1 MVVEVSM
8 SISVH
13 TNVDSMTALQHLNT
27 LSHESAEVRTRIATG
42 LKVSGVKDSS
52 TIWAIAQG
60 MRASNESRG
69 AAMQS
74 VNLATGV
81 VEVALAAAEGISNLM
96 IEMKEKLVAATDTSL
111 DENGWRALMSEYIV
125 LGNEIRNLSENASF
139 NGKNLLAAGADDLS
153 VLVSDN
159 PSITMTVSAENFSDG
174 AGIVDVGLAG
184 VLPYADDSVITA
196 QPDQAMVAAFETSM
210 ESVNASLSRLGTSL
224 RGLEVSKELLT
235 KQIDA
240 VDSGIGALV
249 DADMGKEKARLEALQ
264 VRQQL
269 SSQALAV
276 ANQSPTML
284 MGLFR

>member
-1 MVVEVSM
+1 
-8 SISVH
+8 
-13 TNVDSMTALQHLNT
+13 MTALQHLT
-27 LSHESAEVRTRIATG
+27 ALSHESAEVRTRIATG

-159 PSITMTVSAENFSDG
+159 PSITVSISAEDFSDG

-184 VLPYADDSVITA
+184 ILPYADDSVITA

-224 RGLEVSKELLT
+224 RGLEVSKKLLT

-240 VDSGIGALV
+240 VASGIGALV
-249 DADMGKEKARLEALQ
+249 DADLGKEKARLEALQ

-269 SSQALAV
+269 GSQALAV
-276 ANQSPTML
+276 ANQAPNML
-284 MGLFR
+284 LGLFR